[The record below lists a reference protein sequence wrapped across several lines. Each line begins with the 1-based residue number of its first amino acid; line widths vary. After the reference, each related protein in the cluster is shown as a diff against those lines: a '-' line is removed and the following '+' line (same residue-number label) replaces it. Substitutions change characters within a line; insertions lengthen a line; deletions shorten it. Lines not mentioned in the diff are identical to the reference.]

1 MKECSMAKSLG
12 SKGKNLARLV
22 EEKACSKKF
31 QQEEEQKRIPYL
43 PKDCLTNILI
53 RLPHSSLLRSMLVCK
68 SWRSIIT
75 SLNFVHAHLHRSDT
89 ILIFQSWIRTP
100 HIYYSSL
107 TTRPPESP
115 NSFSIEANY
124 LQSQNIPILTQPNI
138 NHSEKSYV
146 KFMEFSNGN
155 CEERDYKISC
165 LGMIRATCDGLILLD
180 NRMKEGGLIVLNPVT
195 RKLDP
200 LPLGTL
206 YPAHKESYGFALSKV
221 SGVYNVV
228 HLFRDELDFFHCEI
242 LSLGT
247 RVWRPVYGPEPG
259 LFGWLGHRPVFAIGS
274 LHWVPL
280 VDHSD
285 YIVSLEMDSEKFHKV
300 SLPTSCRTYDRI
312 LEMHGSLCFIA
323 HEEMTQ
329 INIWMLEGLSGHAW
343 KQTCSITMGCTF
355 DMVPLLSL
363 KMSGDVIFE
372 RDEDYSLYRYH
383 FELKE
388 MRRIEVQGKCPVPS
402 NTYFTHV
409 NSFISWRCHGED
421 AGFAVMEV

>member
-1 MKECSMAKSLG
+1 MG

-22 EEKACSKKF
+22 EEKACSKKL
-31 QQEEEQKRIPYL
+31 QQEEEQRRIPYL
-43 PKDCLTNILI
+43 PKDCIANILI
-53 RLPHSSLLRSMLVCK
+53 RLPHNSLLRSMLVCK
-68 SWRSIIT
+68 SWRNIIK
-75 SLNFVHAHLHRSDT
+75 SLNFVHDHLHRSDT
-89 ILIFQSWIRTP
+89 VLIFRSWLPRS
-100 HIYYSSL
+100 HNYYSSL
-107 TTRPPESP
+107 TSRPNESP

-124 LQSQNIPILTQPNI
+124 MQSQNIPILTRPII
-138 NHSEKSYV
+138 NYSSASYV
-146 KFMEFSNGN
+146 KFMEFSNGK
-155 CEERDYKISC
+155 CKEGDYKISC

-180 NRMKEGGLIVLNPVT
+180 NRMKKGGLIVLNPVT

-206 YPAHKESYGFALSKV
+206 CPSHNESYGFALSKV
-221 SGVYNVV
+221 SGVYKVV

-247 RVWRPVYGPEPG
+247 RVWRPVYDPEPG
-259 LFGWLGHRPVFAIGS
+259 LFGWLGCRPVFAIGS
-274 LHWVPL
+274 LHWVPF

-285 YIVSLEMDSEKFHKV
+285 YIVSMELNSQKFQKV
-300 SLPTSCRTYDRI
+300 SLPTSCTTHDRI

-329 INIWMLEGLSGHAW
+329 INIWMLEGLSGHVW
-343 KQTCSITMGCTF
+343 KQTFSITTGCMF

-363 KMSGDVIFE
+363 KTSGDIIFE

-388 MRRIEVQGKCPVPS
+388 MRRIEVQENCAMS
-402 NTYFTHV
+402 SDSYFAHV
-409 NSFISWRCHGED
+409 NSFISW
-421 AGFAVMEV
+421 